1 MQLDYI
7 YTDVS
12 LHLNK
17 QKQMIKFFRRIR
29 QKLLSENRV
38 SKYLLYALGEIAL
51 VMIGILLA
59 LQVNEWNNERN
70 RIKEEQ
76 VIIEQLIADLSKSQ
90 YELEDIERY
99 NLRRAREYS
108 RVLRMFWKYELPEDA
123 ADSLAGY
130 GSSVYSPVQ
139 GTAISLINSGRLDI
153 LSSKE
158 LKNDIVTYVETIGY
172 TLKDINRYEEAYLRN
187 GIDLYYKV
195 MPNTFES
202 KQEINKRGEQGRKP
216 FGYSQNLNRHPL
228 FVDKVPFKTDIKQLF
243 EDERFYRANR
253 RLRLYHRNI
262 SRKYNQLLNIT
273 NELLA
278 NLYKASNKH
287 QELGKQLSN
296 SQHYLVFEPADLEIL
311 QLTDDLLSDSAKWN
325 KNDDRE
331 CDDDKVNGNY
341 SLNCAMVQASE
352 EVVGSYD
359 SDALRPA
366 IRMVLFTLK
375 KYENKRVVGRIAQ
388 EWNNHP
394 DTKFEELKQVLKE
407 SIDEVKKQIQ

>member
-1 MQLDYI
+1 MKQ
-7 YTDVS
+7 
-12 LHLNK
+12 NK
-17 QKQMIKFFRRIR
+17 M
-29 QKLLSENRV
+29 
-38 SKYLLYALGEIAL
+38 SKYFKYAIGEIAL

-76 VIIEQLIADLSKSQ
+76 VIIEQLIADLGKSQ
-90 YELEDIERY
+90 YELEDIKRH

-108 RVLRMFWKYELPEDA
+108 RVLRMFWKSELPIDA

-139 GTAISLINSGRLDI
+139 GTALSLINSGRLDI

-158 LKNDIVTYVETIGY
+158 LKNDIVAYVETIDY
-172 TLKDINRYEEAYLRN
+172 TLKDINRYEETYLRK
-187 GIDLYYKV
+187 GIDLYYEV

-202 KQEINKRGEQGRKP
+202 KQEINTRGEQGRKP
-216 FGYSQNLNRHPL
+216 FGYDQHLNRNPL
-228 FVDKVPFKTDIKQLF
+228 FVDKVPFKTDLKQLF

-262 SRKYNQLLNIT
+262 AIRYNQLLNIT
-273 NELLA
+273 NELLVK
-278 NLYKASNKH
+278 LYKVSNKY
-287 QELGKQLSN
+287 QELGDKLSE
-296 SQHYLVFEPADLEIL
+296 SDHYLVFEPADLEIL
-311 QLTDDLLSDSAKWN
+311 QGADGLLSDAAKWN

-331 CDDDKVNGNY
+331 CDDDKANGSY
-341 SLNCAMVQASE
+341 SLQCALIKATE

-366 IRMVLFTLK
+366 IRMVLMTLE
-375 KYENKRVVGRIAQ
+375 KYENRRVVGRIMQ
-388 EWNNHP
+388 DWNNHP
-394 DTKFEELKQVLKE
+394 DTTFEEVKNLISECIEVIDNQLKT
-407 SIDEVKKQIQ
+407 DD